1 MEDYKERIRRRVE
14 EILPELSELSDSLWH
29 HPEYNFKE
37 YFACESMSK
46 LLRKYG
52 FAVETGVGG
61 LETAVKAVYDS
72 GKPGPNIA
80 MFGEFDA
87 VEGMGHSCGHNIM
100 CAISV
105 GAGEGLRSVIDD
117 LGGKVTVYGCPAEE
131 GGGGKILMAEKGVFK
146 DVDAGM
152 LLHSSCDT
160 VVNDISYS
168 KTDIRVHFY
177 GKKSHAATWPEEGIS
192 ALTPVLELFNTIN
205 AMRLEIG
212 DRGKI
217 LGIIRD
223 GGDQAIYIPD
233 HCSAEFTIRSFSMK
247 YKYELL
253 ERFLKICEHLAEIT
267 GTRFEY
273 EYIALSYEDIR
284 NNPVMEDLLA
294 KNFTA
299 LGETVKPRYKDQ
311 GIGCTDMGNLTH
323 EFPGLQSYVRVGPG
337 RAHSPEFLES
347 TGSPEGHKAIAVGAC
362 AMAMTAVDILEDPN
376 VLQQIRAAFAEMKA
390 KYER

>member
-1 MEDYKERIRRRVE
+1 MEGYKERIRRRVD
-14 EILPELSELSDSLWH
+14 EILPELSKLSDDLWH
-29 HPEYNFKE
+29 NPEYNFEE
-37 YFACESMSK
+37 YFACKSMSD

-52 FAVETGVGG
+52 FKVQTGIGGIETS
-61 LETAVKAVYDS
+61 VKAVYDT
-72 GKPGPNIA
+72 GKPGPNIG

-87 VEGMGHSCGHNIM
+87 VPGMGHSCGHNIM

-105 GAGEGLRSVIDD
+105 GAGEALRSVIDE
-117 LGGKVTVYGCPAEE
+117 LGGRVTVYGCPAEE
-131 GGGGKILMAEKGVFK
+131 GGGGKIIMLENGAFE
-146 DVDAGM
+146 DVDVGM

-177 GKKSHAATWPEEGIS
+177 GKTAHAATWPEEGIS
-192 ALTPVLELFNTIN
+192 ALTPVLELFNIVN
-205 AMRLEIG
+205 AMRLELA

-247 YKYELL
+247 YKWELV

-267 GTRFEY
+267 NTRFEY
-273 EYIALSYEDIR
+273 EHIALSYEDIR
-284 NNPVMEDLLA
+284 NNPVIEDLLA
-294 KNFTA
+294 QNFTA
-299 LGETVKPRYKDQ
+299 LGETVLPRDKEM

-323 EFPGLQSYVRVGPG
+323 EFPGLQSYVKVGPG
-337 RAHSPEFLES
+337 RAHSPEFLAS

-362 AMAMTAVDILEDPN
+362 ALAMTAVDILEDPS
-376 VLQQIRAAFAEMKA
+376 VLERIRAAFADMKA